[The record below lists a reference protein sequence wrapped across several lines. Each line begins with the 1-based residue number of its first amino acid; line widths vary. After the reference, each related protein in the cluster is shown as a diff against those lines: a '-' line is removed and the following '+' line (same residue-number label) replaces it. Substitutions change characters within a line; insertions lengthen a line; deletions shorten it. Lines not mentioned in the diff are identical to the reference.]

1 MTKSKDQS
9 THVIT
14 QIPEG
19 APTQKSETKKTK
31 KVKVMSQKKFF
42 RGGRAKM
49 EIAKG

>member
-1 MTKSKDQS
+1 MPYYGSG
-9 THVIT
+9 I
-14 QIPEG
+14 EG

-42 RGGRAKM
+42 RGDRAKM